1 MKVKELIKILKD
13 HDENNDVVFYYLEN
27 HNLKQINLK
36 QINLE
41 TILDAD
47 NQTEIT
53 VTFEEE

>member
-27 HNLKQINLK
+27 YNLQSL
-36 QINLE
+36 NLE
-41 TILDAD
+41 SVLEEELS

-53 VTFEEE
+53 VTFEEV

>member
-1 MKVKELIKILKD
+1 MEVKELIKILKD

-27 HNLKQINLK
+27 HNLKQINL
-36 QINLE
+36 E

-53 VTFEEE
+53 VTHEEEK